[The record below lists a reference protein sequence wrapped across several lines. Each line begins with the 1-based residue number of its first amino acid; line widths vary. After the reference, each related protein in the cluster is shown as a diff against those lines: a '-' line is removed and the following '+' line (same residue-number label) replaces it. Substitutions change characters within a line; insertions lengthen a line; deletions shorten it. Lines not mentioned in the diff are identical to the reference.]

1 MASMAWW
8 LNLATFLGIAIL
20 AVPVW
25 SLNTRKR
32 KLHQV
37 RQADADAG
45 SDSDFRTRT
54 RRILVGQAQEERRG
68 LARDRPDLSHRRLRA
83 SPGRGAAAGNPAGV
97 VIPRKDVSALRVD
110 LRTTRSDF
118 NAGLKPSCEV
128 GDERSV

>member
-54 RRILVGQAQEERRG
+54 RRILSDKHRKNVEDWRGIDQICLIVGYA
-68 LARDRPDLSHRRLRA
+68 LLL
-83 SPGRGAAAGNPAGV
+83 GAAL
-97 VIPRKDVSALRVD
+97 LRVI
-110 LRTTRSDF
+110 LP
-118 NAGLKPSCEV
+118 AL
-128 GDERSV
+128 